1 VTGEL
6 AVAAQP
12 RARHELKAAIYDGR
26 LETYEY
32 PPLFE
37 EVAAM
42 ATESDTNW
50 TATPGPGL
58 AATGPAARPT
68 LVADAVAGVV
78 HVLAGRRES
87 WAAGSRPR
95 LHRPH
100 LVRDHVQRLLG
111 PASPSKGRYASALGY
126 WDFGIDVM
134 DAVHR
139 GRLIG

>member
-1 VTGEL
+1 MTGEL

-32 PPLFE
+32 PLLFE
-37 EVAAM
+37 EVAAL
-42 ATESDTNW
+42 ATESDTSW
-50 TATPGPGL
+50 TATPGAGL
-58 AATGPAARPT
+58 AGTGPAARPT

-95 LHRPH
+95 LRRPH
-100 LVRDHVQRLLG
+100 LVRDHVQRL
-111 PASPSKGRYASALGY
+111 
-126 WDFGIDVM
+126 
-134 DAVHR
+134 
-139 GRLIG
+139 